1 MREPRHQRAVMP
13 EVFDP
18 QHVRVGLGHSNFINE
33 NAPAIDLAERVRYGL
48 LVARTLS

>member
-1 MREPRHQRAVMP
+1 MP

-18 QHVRVGLGHSNFINE
+18 QHVRVGLGHSDFMNE

-48 LVARTLS
+48 LIARTLS